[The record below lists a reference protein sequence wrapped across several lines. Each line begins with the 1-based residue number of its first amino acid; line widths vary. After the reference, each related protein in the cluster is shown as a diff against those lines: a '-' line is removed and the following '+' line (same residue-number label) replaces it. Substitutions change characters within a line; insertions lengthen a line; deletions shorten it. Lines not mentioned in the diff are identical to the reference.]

1 MKIQGNKPP
10 EGQEISLNAQK
21 IAKTDGKEKAAAPVS
36 ANPRPSGDRVDIS
49 GKGKEIA
56 ELMAAIQQMP
66 DIRNDKVKAMKE
78 AIESG
83 SYHPDTKK
91 IAQKLLEEL

>member
-10 EGQEISLNAQK
+10 EGQEVGLNARK
-21 IAKTDGKEKAAAPVS
+21 VSTPEVKDKTSLSSTAKAKPLS
-36 ANPRPSGDRVDIS
+36 DRVDIS

-56 ELMAAIQQMP
+56 DLMAAVNKLP
-66 DIRNDKVKAMKE
+66 DIRNDKVQAIKE

-83 SYHPDTKK
+83 TYSVDSKK
-91 IAQKLLEEL
+91 IAAKLLEEI